1 MDRTLEV
8 RQILQ
13 HVLESKGD
21 REPFSDDDSLLTN
34 GRLASI
40 DIIAVVLALEDRFGA
55 DFSVRP
61 FDQDEFDSVNSILQ
75 LLEEIMC

>member
-13 HVLESKGD
+13 NVLESKGD

-40 DIIAVVLALEDRFGA
+40 DVIAVVLALEDRFGA

-61 FDQDEFDSVNSILQ
+61 LDQDEFDSVNSILQ

>member
-1 MDRTLEV
+1 MDGTLEV

-40 DIIAVVLALEDRFGA
+40 DVIAVVLALEDRSERIFLCGPSTRTSLTA
-55 DFSVRP
+55 
-61 FDQDEFDSVNSILQ
+61 
-75 LLEEIMC
+75 